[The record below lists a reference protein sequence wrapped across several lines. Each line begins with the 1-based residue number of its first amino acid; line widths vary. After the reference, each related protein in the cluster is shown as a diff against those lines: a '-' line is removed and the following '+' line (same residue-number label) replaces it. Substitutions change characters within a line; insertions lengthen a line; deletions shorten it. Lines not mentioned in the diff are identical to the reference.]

1 MSDVH
6 DTISSLGEKPLHYSR
21 RCAQQPRMYMG
32 ANETT
37 ASEILIDSAA
47 ARASK
52 LCRALEIAPVC
63 SHAGTSGST
72 RDVRSPITYPR
83 LGSAL

>member
-6 DTISSLGEKPLHYSR
+6 DTINSLGETAIADVHGITR
-21 RCAQQPRMYMG
+21 DAFN
-32 ANETT
+32 ANATT
-37 ASEILIDSAA
+37 ASEILIDFC
-47 ARASK
+47 RRQASK
-52 LCRALEIAPVC
+52 LCGALEIAPVC
-63 SHAGTSGST
+63 GPSDST